1 MTDLGNQNNGRN
13 EKNNENKKIKI
24 NQCPA
29 RELDLEYLQMEYLDI
44 QEDKEH
50 GYQPFAIKD
59 LQNYIPIYNRFF
71 ELNETNFNSINLN
84 HPYYFVNMDTIESL
98 DGIERIKQNVF
109 IKYSPLIDPVR
120 YMIGKYKNNSEKV
133 VLLPSFKNGAE
144 SLSKMTD
151 HNNSSYVDA
160 FFSYLS
166 SQLLHKH
173 GFVHGI
179 DFYGSY
185 LGIQETFK
193 ANITDDLEYLHNS
206 TYFNKN
212 VGSLYTITK
221 PQASEFLQ
229 FGSRNN
235 KQKLQISS
243 LSNTHNLSI
252 ISIVDE
258 DPEKIPT
265 MNVTNDNDNSELVY
279 NKSSKNNSVSTS
291 ISSSSSSK
299 SDLNYTS
306 DEEEEEE
313 EDEDEDQ
320 EEEDEDE
327 DSADTESTEEEEIF
341 SYIKNFP
348 MQMICLEKCHGTIDE
363 LFETGIISEVECGS
377 AMFQIV
383 MTLITYQ
390 KAFQFTHNDLHTN
403 NIMYINTDIDYLYY
417 CFQGKY
423 YKVPTYGRIYKIIDF
438 GRSIYKFDGQL
449 FCSDSFAPG
458 GDAVTQY
465 NFEPYMDENKPR
477 LEPNMSFD
485 LCRLGCSIFDFIME
499 VDDDPQEFDDFQNTV
514 YRWCMDDNEKNVLY
528 KKNGEERYPS
538 FKLYKMIARTVH
550 KHSPEEQLKIPLFTQ
565 FEMTSKQ
572 QKKDFKKTNMT
583 FMNIDEIPAYII

>member
-1 MTDLGNQNNGRN
+1 MTDLGNQNKKN
-13 EKNNENKKIKI
+13 EKKNENKKIII
-24 NQCPA
+24 NHCPA
-29 RELDLEYLQMEYLDI
+29 RELDLEYLQIEHIDNP
-44 QEDKEH
+44 EDKEH
-50 GYQPFAIKD
+50 GYQPFAINH

-71 ELNETNFNSINLN
+71 ELNETNFNSISLN
-84 HPYYFVNMDTIESL
+84 HPYYFVNMDTIDSL
-98 DGIERIKQNVF
+98 DGIDRRKQNVF
-109 IKYSPLIDPVR
+109 IKYSPVIDPIR

-133 VLLPSFKNGAE
+133 VLLPSFKNE
-144 SLSKMTD
+144 DECLSKMTD
-151 HNNSSYVDA
+151 RNNSSYVDA

-193 ANITDDLEYLHNS
+193 ANITDDLECLRNS

-212 VGSLYTITK
+212 VGSLYTMTK
-221 PQASEFLQ
+221 SQPSEFLQ
-229 FGSRNN
+229 FGSRNH

-243 LSNTHNLSI
+243 LSNTHNLSVV
-252 ISIVDE
+252 SIVDE
-258 DPEKIPT
+258 DPENIPT
-265 MNVTNDNDNSELVY
+265 MNVTNDNDTSELVY

-291 ISSSSSSK
+291 SSSK

-306 DEEEEEE
+306 DEEEGE
-313 EDEDEDQ
+313 EDEDED
-320 EEEDEDE
+320 EDDDEDDDDDDE
-327 DSADTESTEEEEIF
+327 DSESTDTGEEEEEIF
-341 SYIKNFP
+341 TYIKNFP
-348 MQMICLEKCHGTIDE
+348 MQMICLEKCHGTIDH
-363 LFETGIISEVECGS
+363 LFETGVISEVECGS
-377 AMFQIV
+377 AIFQIV

-465 NFEPYMDENKPR
+465 NFEPYMNENKPR

-528 KKNGEERYPS
+528 KRNGEERYPS
-538 FKLYKMIARTVH
+538 FKLYKMFARTVH
-550 KHSPEEQLKIPLFTQ
+550 KHSPEEQLKFPLFTQ
-565 FEMTSKQ
+565 FEMTAKQ
-572 QKKDFKKTNMT
+572 QKKDFKKTNIT
-583 FMNIDEIPAYII
+583 FMNIDEIPSYII